1 MIRYL
6 QRKIDRSRAIIE
18 QMLSLCSNPYLAL
31 SFGKDSLVML
41 DLVQEQCPE
50 IPCLFLKS
58 EESYLMYNYE
68 EVINFYTERGLNLR
82 IINTNRLS
90 EHDFQWEKARKA
102 GNKDFLLPEFFD
114 GWDGVFMGL
123 RIEESKARRM
133 TIIRKEHNEIGF
145 RIMQYKG
152 GQRKDMYRA
161 CPMADWSGFEVM
173 LYAQEGGLKL
183 LDVYENGEDTRTTAR
198 LTGDAV
204 RQNTL
209 FWIQKTKPENWNR
222 LIQMIPELQFFK

>member
-1 MIRYL
+1 
-6 QRKIDRSRAIIE
+6 
-18 QMLSLCSNPYLAL
+18 MLSLCSNPYLAL
-31 SFGKDSLVML
+31 SFGKDSVVML
-41 DLVQEQCPE
+41 DLVQEQYPE
-50 IPCLFLKS
+50 IPCIFLKS

-82 IINTNRLS
+82 IVDTNRLS
-90 EHDFQWEKARKA
+90 EHNFEWEKARKA
-102 GNKDFLLPEFFD
+102 GNKDFLLADFFD

-133 TIIRKEHNEIGF
+133 TIIRKEHNEIGY
-145 RIMQYKG
+145 RIMRYKG
-152 GQRKDMYRA
+152 GARKDIYRA

-173 LYAQEGGLKL
+173 LYAHEKGLKL